1 MTRHTTPKR
10 TANFNVRYFFRN
22 LNDQI
27 RTDRRTFILY
37 TILRALV
44 MITLVRSI
52 MIGSIES
59 AALCVFSLVLF
70 LLPALAETQLRIEI
84 PPLFEGMIYLFIFA
98 AEILGEV
105 NHYYVLIPG
114 WDSMLHTIN
123 GFLCAAVGFSLVDLL
138 NRHSPGLELSPLYL
152 ALVAFCFSMTIG
164 VLWEFVEFAVDQT
177 LLLDMQKDFV
187 IQAFGS
193 VMLDP
198 TQSPH
203 SVLASGIVRTTIE
216 CADGQSFVIN
226 GGYLDIG
233 LIDTMK
239 DLFVNFVGAAVCST
253 AGFLYTSGRAKG
265 TLVRGFLIHRP
276 GDTSLATISHDE
288 REEAHPLEPH
298 AR

>member
-10 TANFNVRYFFRN
+10 TANFDVRYFFRN

-44 MITLVRSI
+44 MLTLVRSV
-52 MIGSIES
+52 MIGSLES

-84 PPLFEGMIYLFIFA
+84 PPLFEGIIYLFIFA

-138 NRHSPGLELSPLYL
+138 NRHSPGLKLSPLYL

-193 VMLDP
+193 VTLDP
-198 TQSPH
+198 AQSQH
-203 SVLASGIVRTTIE
+203 AVLASGIVRTTIE

-233 LIDTMK
+233 LADTMK
-239 DLFVNFVGAAVCST
+239 DLFVNFVGAVVCST

-265 TLVRGFLIHRP
+265 TLVRGFLIHRL
-276 GDTSLATISHDE
+276 GDTSLATVSHDE
-288 REEAHPLEPH
+288 REGARPPGPL
-298 AR
+298 R